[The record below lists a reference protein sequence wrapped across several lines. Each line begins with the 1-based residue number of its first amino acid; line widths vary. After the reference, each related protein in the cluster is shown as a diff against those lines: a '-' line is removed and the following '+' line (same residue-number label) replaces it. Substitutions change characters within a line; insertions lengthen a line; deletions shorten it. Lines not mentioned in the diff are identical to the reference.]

1 MSSLLAGEVREALIC
16 SWGWLVCGSIEVP
29 VVVHEVLGARAELGE
44 AHVGALRVEVHVEAV
59 LHRVGR
65 HGRRLLLWRAET
77 ISRFGERVLDG

>member
-29 VVVHEVLGARAELGE
+29 VVVNEVLGACTKFGE
-44 AHVGALRVEVHVEAV
+44 AYVGALRVEVHIEAV

-65 HGRRLLLWRAET
+65 HGR
-77 ISRFGERVLDG
+77 